1 MRMLSERAIEVQHNL
16 NLCFIDFEKA
26 FDRVKHKDLIK
37 MLQNIGVDGKDLRLI
52 RNLYWNQV
60 GALRIGD
67 KLTPWRKTKRGVRQ
81 GYVMSPDLFA
91 LYSETILRSIREAEG
106 IKIGGVNVNNIRYA
120 DDTVLIADT
129 EEKLQTLL
137 TAVHDNSNEYGIR
150 INIRKTETMT
160 MSKNKPPNM

>member
-16 NLCFIDFEKA
+16 YLCFIDFEKA

-67 KLTPWRKTKRGVRQ
+67 KLTPWRNTKRGVRQ
-81 GYVMSPDLFA
+81 
-91 LYSETILRSIREAEG
+91 
-106 IKIGGVNVNNIRYA
+106 
-120 DDTVLIADT
+120 
-129 EEKLQTLL
+129 
-137 TAVHDNSNEYGIR
+137 AV
-150 INIRKTETMT
+150 
-160 MSKNKPPNM
+160 